1 VSRDLFVFALP
12 GDDNQFASKIVEQAF
27 APFAPDME
35 DGQFYLY
42 LDGEPTSALL
52 SLRLGEV
59 IDGFSVNRPP
69 DKDWFPGFWD
79 ALYSVLR
86 QTRSFCVVA
95 GVKASPMFCV
105 ANPDTLDEL
114 AAVMDADDRACAV
127 HSGADLAVALMS

>member
-1 VSRDLFVFALP
+1 MSLDLFVFALP
-12 GDDNQFASKIVEQAF
+12 GDDNQFPSKIVEQAF
-27 APFAPDME
+27 APFAPDMG
-35 DGQFYLY
+35 DGEFYLY
-42 LDGEPTSALL
+42 LDGEPTSVLM

-95 GVKASPMFCV
+95 GVRGSPMYCV
-105 ANPDTLDEL
+105 ANRDTLDEL
-114 AAVMDADDRACAV
+114 PAVMDADERACVV
-127 HSGADLAVALMS
+127 HSGADLAAALVS

>member
-1 VSRDLFVFALP
+1 MSPDLFVFALP
-12 GDDNQFASKIVEQAF
+12 GDDNQFPSKIVEQAF
-27 APFAPDME
+27 APFAPDMG
-35 DGQFYLY
+35 DGQFYLH
-42 LDGEPTSALL
+42 LDGEPTSALM

-59 IDGFSVNRPP
+59 IDGLSVNRPP

-86 QTRSFCVVA
+86 QTRSFCVLL
-95 GVKASPMFCV
+95 GVQGNPMSCV

-114 AAVMDADDRACAV
+114 HAEMGADERACVV